1 VTAGSV
7 VASEISIDD
16 RSIRAAG
23 AGASGT
29 VTVRHN
35 WHPRWQANVNG
46 ADAPV
51 SRRADGYM
59 DVTVPAGDYDLT
71 LTYAVTRLDWIAR
84 LLFITGVAIA
94 LALVARRP
102 LRAMLR

>member
-1 VTAGSV
+1 
-7 VASEISIDD
+7 
-16 RSIRAAG
+16 
-23 AGASGT
+23 
-29 VTVRHN
+29 
-35 WHPRWQANVNG
+35 
-46 ADAPV
+46 
-51 SRRADGYM
+51 M